1 MEERIRIL
9 QVTAVDT
16 TVRFLLLPLIG
27 RLEDEGFEVHVACSH
42 GPYVDELRGRG
53 IPVHVI
59 PIARRIV
66 AWSHL
71 RSLAHLVRLLRRER
85 FNVVHVHTPVA
96 SVLGRIAAR
105 FVRAPHV
112 VYTAHG
118 FYFHDRMARWKRR
131 LLVGVE
137 RLMGRCCT
145 DLLLSQSA
153 EDCDTAVRERIVPAG
168 KAKWIGNGVNVDRF
182 ALVPDP
188 SLRERLGLEPD
199 CEVVGFVGR
208 LVGEKGVWE
217 LLDALAMLAPTRPA
231 LRLLVVGDT
240 LESDRDRRT
249 GNSLPH
255 TIKTYGLQERIVFA
269 GFQKDTSPYYALMSL
284 FVLPSHREG
293 MPRTILEAMAAG
305 LPVIATNIRG
315 CREEVIPEETG
326 LLVPVGDAE
335 RLARAIERVL
345 DDREGARRMGEA
357 GRSRVAK
364 HFREEQ
370 VLDRQVACLRR
381 LLGG

>member
-1 MEERIRIL
+1 MTERVKIL

-16 TVRFLLLPLIG
+16 TVRFLLLPLIE
-27 RLEDEGFEVHVACSH
+27 RLEEEGYAVHVACSQ
-42 GPYVDELRGRG
+42 GAYVDEVRNRG

-59 PIARRIV
+59 PIARRFV

-71 RSLAHLVRLLRRER
+71 RALVQLVRLLRRER

-96 SVLGRIAAR
+96 GVLGRIAAHI
-105 FVRAPHV
+105 AGTPHV

-118 FYFHDRMARWKRR
+118 FYFHDRMARWTRR
-131 LLVGVE
+131 LLVWIE
-137 RLMGRCCT
+137 RSIGRCCT
-145 DLLLSQSA
+145 DLLMTQSA
-153 EDCDTAVRERIVPAG
+153 EDCDTAVRERIVRAG
-168 KAKWIGNGVNVDRF
+168 RAKWIGNGVDVDRF
-182 ALVPDP
+182 PMIPDI
-188 SLRERLGLEPD
+188 SLRARLGLTPD
-199 CEVVGFVGR
+199 DEVVGFVGR

-217 LLDALAMLAPTRPA
+217 LLDALALLAPTRPR

-240 LESDRDRRT
+240 LRTDRDRRT
-249 GNSLPH
+249 GRSLPEAVME
-255 TIKTYGLQERIVFA
+255 YGLKGRIVFA
-269 GFQKDTSPYYALMSL
+269 GFQEDPSPYYALMSV
-284 FVLPSHREG
+284 FALPSHREG

-335 RLARAIERVL
+335 RLARAIESLL
-345 DDREGARRMGEA
+345 DDPARARGMGDA
-357 GRSRVAK
+357 GRTRAAK
-364 HFREEQ
+364 HFREDQ
-370 VLDRQVACLRR
+370 VLDRQIACLRR